1 MTGNQPDATF
11 TELGILFLDLNNCL
25 YECCIKKTAL
35 MFQYQNNISFF
46 FTCKDQTSD
55 QSHFVSMLRGVH
67 HGDTSVQ
74 FEKLINFMFNHW
86 TLGVTVAHNR
96 EIKIHVYAKCQTA
109 DVNLYHVSKLSPYFP
124 YTLYCFYTKI
134 SSFMPVLTTG
144 IVWDCFYLLIFY
156 SKKFST
162 WVWQLTFAVNV
173 NLNLSNVPFSTYWLI
188 K

>member
-1 MTGNQPDATF
+1 MTGNQPYATF
-11 TELGILFLDLNNCL
+11 TELGVLLLDLNNCL
-25 YECCIKKTAL
+25 YQCCIKKTAL

-55 QSHFVSMLRGVH
+55 QSHFVSTLRGVH

-74 FEKLINFMFNHW
+74 FEKFMFNHW
-86 TLGVTVAHNR
+86 TLGVSVTHNR

-134 SSFMPVLTTG
+134 SSFMPVLTIG
-144 IVWDCFYLLIFY
+144 IVWDCFYLLICC
-156 SKKFST
+156 SEKFST
-162 WVWQLTFAVNV
+162 WVWQLTFAVNM
-173 NLNLSNVPFSTYWLI
+173 NLNLSNVPFSTHWLI